1 MKLEIY
7 MQKKSVALALLVF
20 AASSVFPATVSF
32 LVIEAGLPKEGPA
45 SQYSVLWENSL
56 MDVFFEAGHIV
67 SNSPIMRLPQR
78 PTGDI
83 LDMAERDIEAA
94 KEGGMGFFI
103 IAVVDHPAPHNVSLH
118 LFRISSGEL
127 LLEQKYTDRDYRSK
141 KEEQDAVKSNIM
153 IMASRLR

>member
-1 MKLEIY
+1 
-7 MQKKSVALALLVF
+7 MQKKSVVLAFLFF
-20 AASSVFPATVSF
+20 AVSISAIFPATVSF
-32 LVIEAGLPKEGPA
+32 LVIEAGLPKESPV
-45 SQYSVLWENSL
+45 SQYSILWENSL

-153 IMASRLR
+153 SIASRLR